1 MRILML
7 SDVYFPRIN
16 GVSTSIETFRAGL
29 CAEGVATTLV
39 APRYPVT
46 KSRTAAP
53 AAAAD
58 SRTDDPDIIR
68 LPAWR
73 VPFDPEDRLMSWRA
87 ARALAPQLARGRYDL
102 IHVQTP
108 FTAHY
113 AGLALGRHLGLP
125 VIASYHTLFEE
136 YLYHYLPALPREW
149 LRGLARRFAR
159 RQCNALATVI
169 VPSAAMAARLRDYGV
184 ETPIEILPT
193 GIPLPRFQ
201 HGDGRRFRA
210 RHGIAPEQPVALF
223 VGRVAHEKNIDFLLE
238 AARQAL
244 RQCPDLLLLVTGEG
258 PARAALERLAE
269 TLGLTANIRFLGYLD
284 RASDLPDAYAGA
296 DLFVFASR
304 TETQGLVLL
313 EAMAAGLPVLAL
325 AEMGTADILAGEHGC
340 VIGADDVAGFAA
352 QMASLLTDGARRAR
366 LAAAARAH
374 AAQWSAPALA
384 RRLAALYA
392 QRLGAQRVPIDSSPL
407 PRALDLA
414 APVQADLR
422 EAQPPG

>member
-29 CAEGVATTLV
+29 QAEGVATTLI
-39 APRYPVT
+39 APRYTAKVGH
-46 KSRTAAP
+46 TAAP
-53 AAAAD
+53 AD
-58 SRTDDPDIIR
+58 SRTDDPDLIR

-87 ARALAPQLARGRYDL
+87 ALALAPQLARHRYDL

-113 AGLALGRHLGLP
+113 AGLALGRRLGLP

-149 LRGLARRFAR
+149 LRGLARRFSR
-159 RQCNALATVI
+159 RQCNDLATVI
-169 VPSAAMAARLRDYGV
+169 VPSGAMAARLRDYGV

-193 GIPLPRFQ
+193 GIPLQRFR
-201 HGDGRRFRA
+201 HGDGARFRA
-210 RHGIAPEQPVALF
+210 RHGIAPDRPVALF
-223 VGRVAHEKNIDFLLE
+223 VGRVAHEKNIDFLIE
-238 AARQAL
+238 AVDQAR
-244 RQCPDLLLLVTGEG
+244 RQCPDLLLLITGEG
-258 PARAALERLAE
+258 PARAALERQAAN
-269 TLGLTANIRFLGYLD
+269 LGLTAHVRFLGYLD

-340 VIGADDVAGFAA
+340 VIGADDVAGFAW
-352 QMASLLTDGARRAR
+352 QMAELLNDGARRAR
-366 LAAAARAH
+366 LAEAARAH
-374 AAQWSAPALA
+374 AASWSDPVLA
-384 RRLAALYA
+384 RRLTSLYA
-392 QRLGAQRVPIDSSPL
+392 QLAGAPRFPVSSSPL
-407 PRALDLA
+407 PRVLDLA
-414 APVQADLR
+414 ASVHAGVGETR
-422 EAQPPG
+422 PPR